1 MPVHNV
7 FHTVLL
13 KPFHESVRYQTPPL
27 PVTIEGFDEFE
38 VEAIVAYK
46 VKKGRKKG
54 RTFRES
60 LVKWVGY
67 GEEHNSWEPETNLTS
82 ARDTVKAYMAT
93 EPVALREPA

>member
-1 MPVHNV
+1 MSV
-7 FHTVLL
+7 
-13 KPFHESVRYQTPPL
+13 ES
-27 PVTIEGFDEFE
+27 IDD
-38 VEAIVAYK
+38 YK
-46 VKKGRKKG
+46 VENSVKKKG
-54 RTFRES
+54 RTFREF